1 MEYTA
6 LYRKYR
12 PNGFDS
18 VCGQEHIVTTL
29 KNQIKY
35 NRIAHAYLFCGIR
48 GTGKTTLA
56 RIFAAAVNC
65 TGEGD
70 RPCGHCKN
78 CADFFSN
85 RSLNVIELDAASN
98 NGVDDVRALIEQTE
112 YSPVDAKYKI
122 YIIDEA
128 HMLSGSAENALLKT
142 LEEPPE
148 YVIFILAT
156 TEPNKIKE
164 TIRSRC
170 QKYEFHQVTGEVI
183 KRQIKKI
190 AELEGIEIDADALD
204 YIAGVSEGS
213 MRDALSIFDSCF
225 SFCLDSKK
233 IDLKNVTDM
242 LGTADYTAYRDLTL
256 SLIRKNSA
264 GVLKVINELSKK
276 GADYQRIVS
285 DFLLYLRNVMVIKAD
300 SSLSDVLGI
309 SKSVVQSVNELAT
322 LIEMPA
328 ILEYIKILSALHRR
342 IKMSTTKRI
351 ELEST
356 LLLICENGK
365 SSLSD
370 EKLKTVQ
377 QDIRMTEKNQPVEV
391 KRPIEAEQPV
401 EIKQPEEE
409 QPVEV
414 NQPVEAEPVISIDD
428 ISQNASGLTKAML
441 TKIKLNIKDK
451 KIIFI
456 ADNDLTVEYFEKENI
471 KSEINNILKKL
482 GITGYNVGC
491 ELTTLPKKVYTKE
504 EKEDIIKKNITN
516 IDITWED

>member
-65 TGEGD
+65 TGNDEK
-70 RPCGHCKN
+70 PCGHCKN
-78 CADFFSN
+78 CEDFFHN

-225 SFCLDSKK
+225 SFCLDNKK
-233 IDLKNVTDM
+233 IDLKDVTDM
-242 LGTADYTAYRDLTL
+242 LGTADYTAYRDLIL
-256 SLIRKNSA
+256 SLINKNSV

-285 DFLLYLRNVMVIKAD
+285 DFLLYLRNVMIIKAD

-356 LLLICENGK
+356 LLLICENGEIP
-365 SSLSD
+365 LSD
-370 EKLKTVQ
+370 KKSKTVQ
-377 QDIRMTEKNQPVEV
+377 QEVCITEKDTQLKQEKIEENQTLEV
-391 KRPIEAEQPV
+391 KRSV
-401 EIKQPEEE
+401 EINK
-409 QPVEV
+409 
-414 NQPVEAEPVISIDD
+414 PVEAEPLISIDD
-428 ISQNASGLTKAML
+428 ISKNASGLTKAML

-471 KSEINNILKKL
+471 KSEINDILKKL

-491 ELTTLPKKVYTKE
+491 ELTTVPKKVYTKE

>member
-65 TGEGD
+65 TGNDEK
-70 RPCGHCKN
+70 PCGHCKN
-78 CADFFSN
+78 CEDFFHN

-170 QKYEFHQVTGEVI
+170 QKYEFHQITGEVI
-183 KRQIKKI
+183 KGQIKKI
-190 AELEGIEIDADALD
+190 SELEGIEIDDDGVD
-204 YIAGVSEGS
+204 YIAGVADGS

-225 SFCLDSKK
+225 SFCLDNKK
-233 IDLKNVTDM
+233 IDLKDVTDM
-242 LGTADYTAYRDLTL
+242 LGTADYTAYRDLIL
-256 SLIRKNSA
+256 SLINKNSV

-285 DFLLYLRNVMVIKAD
+285 DFLLYLRNVMIIKAD

-309 SKSVVQSVNELAT
+309 SKSVVQSINEVVT
-322 LIEMPA
+322 IMEMPV
-328 ILEYIKILSALHRR
+328 ILEYIKILSALQQR
-342 IKMSTTKRI
+342 IKTSTIKRI

-356 LLLICENGK
+356 LLLICENGEK
-365 SSLSD
+365 PLSD
-370 EKLKTVQ
+370 KKSKTVQ
-377 QDIRMTEKNQPVEV
+377 QEVCIIEKDTQLKQE
-391 KRPIEAEQPV
+391 KIEE
-401 EIKQPEEE
+401 
-409 QPVEV
+409 
-414 NQPVEAEPVISIDD
+414 NQPVEAEPLISIDD
-428 ISQNASGLTKAML
+428 ISKNASGLTKAML

-456 ADNDLTVEYFEKENI
+456 ADNDLTREYFEKDSI
-471 KSEINNILKKL
+471 KSEIHNILAKL

-491 ELTTLPKKVYTKE
+491 ELTSVPKKVYTKE
-504 EKEDIIKKNITN
+504 EKEDIIKNNIKN

>member
-65 TGEGD
+65 TGNDEK
-70 RPCGHCKN
+70 PCGHCKN
-78 CADFFSN
+78 CEDFFHN

-98 NGVDDVRALIEQTE
+98 NGVDDVRSLIEQTE

-170 QKYEFHQVTGEVI
+170 QKYEFHQITGEVI
-183 KRQIKKI
+183 KGQIKKI
-190 AELEGIEIDADALD
+190 SELEGIEIDDDGVD
-204 YIAGVSEGS
+204 YIAGVADGS

-225 SFCLDSKK
+225 SFCLDNKK
-233 IDLKNVTDM
+233 IDLKDVTDM
-242 LGTADYTAYRDLTL
+242 LGTADYTAYRDLIL
-256 SLIRKNSA
+256 SLINKNSV
-264 GVLKVINELSKK
+264 GVLKIINELSKK

-285 DFLLYLRNVMVIKAD
+285 DFLLYLRNVMIIKAD

-309 SKSVVQSVNELAT
+309 SKSVVQSINEVVT
-322 LIEMPA
+322 IMEMPV
-328 ILEYIKILSALHRR
+328 ILEYIKILSALQQR
-342 IKMSTTKRI
+342 IKTSTIKRI

-401 EIKQPEEE
+401 EIKQP
-409 QPVEV
+409 
-414 NQPVEAEPVISIDD
+414 VEAEPVISIDD
-428 ISQNASGLTKAML
+428 ISKNASGLTKAML

-456 ADNDLTVEYFEKENI
+456 ADNDLTREYFEKDSI
-471 KSEINNILKKL
+471 KSEIRNILSKL

-491 ELTTLPKKVYTKE
+491 ELTSVPKKVYTKE
-504 EKEDIIKKNITN
+504 EKEDIIKNNIKN